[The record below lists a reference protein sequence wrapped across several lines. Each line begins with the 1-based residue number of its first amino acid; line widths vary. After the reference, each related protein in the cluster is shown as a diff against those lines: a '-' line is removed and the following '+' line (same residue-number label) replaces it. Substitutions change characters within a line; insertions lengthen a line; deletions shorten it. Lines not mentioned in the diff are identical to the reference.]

1 MGWKFSSDKPIY
13 IQIIDQVEWMII
25 SGKYVLGDRLLSVR
39 DLATEAGVN
48 PNTIQKALT
57 ELEKKGLLITNRTNG
72 KFITDDKE
80 LVQQIKA
87 EKAANYI
94 TELLK
99 NMYDLGYDKKAV
111 QDLLSKQMEEL
122 EV

>member
-80 LVQQIKA
+80 LVQQIIA
-87 EKAANYI
+87 EKAAHYI